1 MDDYVYSADELRERC
16 EQEDKPQDD
25 VKVNEVVNS
34 ICTALVGVIVVGRIL
49 VGNDPDKGKPVTH
62 TDKGKPVVNM
72 CSKAM
77 KKAELKEMKRQARMI
92 KRRYG

>member
-1 MDDYVYSADELRERC
+1 MGDYVYSADELREQW
-16 EQEDKPQDD
+16 EQEDKSQDD
-25 VKVNEVVNS
+25 LKVDEAVNRIFS
-34 ICTALVGVIVVGRIL
+34 ALVGVIVVGRIL
-49 VGNDPDKGKPVTH
+49 AENDPDKGKPVTH

-77 KKAELKEMKRQARMI
+77 KKAELKEMKRQARLI